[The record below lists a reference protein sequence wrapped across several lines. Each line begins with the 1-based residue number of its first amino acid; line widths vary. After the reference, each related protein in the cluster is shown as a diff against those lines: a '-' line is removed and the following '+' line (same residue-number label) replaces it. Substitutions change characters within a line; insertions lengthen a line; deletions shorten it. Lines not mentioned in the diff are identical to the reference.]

1 MSRHGETQK
10 TGYRQSGV
18 DIDEGNRF
26 ISLIK
31 SSVDSTKINGVI
43 GGIGGF
49 AGLFSLAEFKDME
62 EPVLVSGA
70 DGVGTKLKVAL
81 MSEKYDAVGIDLVA
95 MSVNDLLVTGAKPL
109 FF

>member
-1 MSRHGETQK
+1 MSRRGETQK

-49 AGLFSLAEFKDME
+49 LGVFCLAE
-62 EPVLVSGA
+62 
-70 DGVGTKLKVAL
+70 
-81 MSEKYDAVGIDLVA
+81 I
-95 MSVNDLLVTGAKPL
+95 
-109 FF
+109 

>member
-43 GGIGGF
+43 GGIGGLQGF
-49 AGLFSLAEFKDME
+49 SVWQNLKIWKSLFLF
-62 EPVLVSGA
+62 LVQMVSA
-70 DGVGTKLKVAL
+70 Q
-81 MSEKYDAVGIDLVA
+81 
-95 MSVNDLLVTGAKPL
+95 N
-109 FF
+109 

>member
-49 AGLFSLAEFKDME
+49 AGLFSLAEFKDM
-62 EPVLVSGA
+62 
-70 DGVGTKLKVAL
+70 
-81 MSEKYDAVGIDLVA
+81 
-95 MSVNDLLVTGAKPL
+95 
-109 FF
+109 